1 MEINIDKLTEAEL
14 IDLNCRI
21 VERLKM
27 INQLKAHGAMMNYRV
42 GERVYFLDND
52 NQRVYGVLTK
62 YNRKTVSIIA
72 DSGLKWKVSPTLLNK
87 IEEDDDVVEIK
98 PEKSLIGQ

>member
-14 IDLNCRI
+14 IDLNRRI

-27 INQLKAHGAMMNYRV
+27 IHQLKAHGAMMNYRV

-52 NQRVYGVLTK
+52 NQKVYGVLTK
-62 YNRKTVSIIA
+62 YNRKTVTVIA

-87 IEEDDDVVEIK
+87 IEDDDVVEIK
-98 PEKSLIGQ
+98 PEKNLIG